1 MADIPRDTPEGYLT
15 MAQARARLGVS
26 KVTMA
31 RLVRASGVQTYEDP
45 RDARVKLLRVED
57 VDRLA
62 QPRPAGEDQ
71 WSKAK
76 AAA

>member
-1 MADIPRDTPEGYLT
+1 MANTSRDTPEGYLT

-31 RLVRASGVQTYEDP
+31 RIVRSSSVRTYEDP

-62 QPRPAGEDQ
+62 QPRPASDDQ
-71 WSKAK
+71 ASKR
-76 AAA
+76 AA

>member
-1 MADIPRDTPEGYLT
+1 MADTSRVVPEGYLT

-31 RLVRASGVQTYEDP
+31 RIVRASGVQTYEDP

-62 QPRPAGEDQ
+62 QPRPAAEDQ
-71 WSKAK
+71 ASKR
-76 AAA
+76 AA